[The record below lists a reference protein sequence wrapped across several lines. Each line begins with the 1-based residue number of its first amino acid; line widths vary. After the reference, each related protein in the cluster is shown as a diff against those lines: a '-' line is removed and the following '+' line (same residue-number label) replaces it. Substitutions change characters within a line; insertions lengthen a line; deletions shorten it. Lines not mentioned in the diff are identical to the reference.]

1 MKLKIEIHHSV
12 SLINLKV
19 FYPEIDELKVENILK
34 KKKKKKKLKSMRP
47 KNYIEA
53 LKCLPDVQSIFDKL
67 NIAHY
72 EISESEKVLF
82 MYDILPKILQITFLP
97 NPNT

>member
-1 MKLKIEIHHSV
+1 
-12 SLINLKV
+12 
-19 FYPEIDELKVENILK
+19 
-34 KKKKKKKLKSMRP
+34 MRP